1 MGALSLSFFST
12 LVRVSRFKKIP
23 RNNISVQF
31 ENISHFNLFAAG
43 FEFPIMDKFFACLVF
58 AMMLT
63 AVCGRPTK
71 EEDNDG
77 TLTLG
82 FKSED
87 SMWLWLDQLG
97 KKGPTEDIMPPRE
110 KPNSK
115 HEPTSNLDQKPSSY
129 LEGTVV
135 EGRPKETIQE
145 DGTISLKFDSSEIAA
160 KWFWQED
167 RRRKGLPIVTT
178 TEKPRTTTTGN
189 PTITKPAFLRIQEKL
204 LEASSTTT
212 ATTTTQEPTTSTT
225 TTNLVHSGNVVV
237 NHWAW

>member
-1 MGALSLSFFST
+1 MGY
-12 LVRVSRFKKIP
+12 SRFKKIP
-23 RNNISVQF
+23 RNNTSVQF

-43 FEFPIMDKFFACLVF
+43 FEFPIMEKFIVLIVF

-87 SMWLWLDQLG
+87 SMWTWLDQLG
-97 KKGPTEDIMPPRE
+97 KKGPTEDLMPRD

-115 HEPTSNLDQKPSSY
+115 HEPTSNLDQKPSSH

-135 EGRPKETIQE
+135 EGRPDETIAE
-145 DGTISLKFDSSEIAA
+145 DGTITLKFESLEIAA
-160 KWFWQED
+160 KWLWQED
-167 RRRKGLPIVTT
+167 RRRKGLPIATT
-178 TEKPRTTTTGN
+178 TKKPITTTTGN
-189 PTITKPAFLRIQEKL
+189 PTITKPAFIRIQEKL

-212 ATTTTQEPTTSTT
+212 ATTTTQEPT
-225 TTNLVHSGNVVV
+225 
-237 NHWAW
+237 

>member
-1 MGALSLSFFST
+1 MGY
-12 LVRVSRFKKIP
+12 SRFKKIP

-43 FEFPIMDKFFACLVF
+43 FEFPIMEKFFVWLVF

-87 SMWLWLDQLG
+87 SMWTWLDQLG
-97 KKGPTEDIMPPRE
+97 KKGPTEDLMPRD
-110 KPNSK
+110 KPTLK
-115 HEPTSNLDQKPSSY
+115 HGPTSNLDHKPISH

-135 EGRPKETIQE
+135 EGRPDETIAE
-145 DGTISLKFDSSEIAA
+145 DGTITLKFESLEIAA
-160 KWFWQED
+160 KWLWQED
-167 RRRKGLPIVTT
+167 RRRKGLPIATT
-178 TEKPRTTTTGN
+178 TEKPTTTTTGN
-189 PTITKPAFLRIQEKL
+189 PTLTKPAFIRIQEKL
-204 LEASSTTT
+204 LDASSTTT

-225 TTNLVHSGNVVV
+225 KTNLVHSGNVVV

>member
-1 MGALSLSFFST
+1 MGY
-12 LVRVSRFKKIP
+12 SRFKKIP

-43 FEFPIMDKFFACLVF
+43 FEFPIMEKFFVWLVF

-82 FKSED
+82 FKDDD

-110 KPNSK
+110 KPNLK
-115 HEPTSNLDQKPSSY
+115 HEPTSNRDQKPSSY

-135 EGRPKETIQE
+135 EGRPEETIQE
-145 DGTISLKFDSSEIAA
+145 DGTISLKFDSPEIAA

-167 RRRKGLPIVTT
+167 RRRKGLPIATT
-178 TEKPRTTTTGN
+178 TKKP
-189 PTITKPAFLRIQEKL
+189 
-204 LEASSTTT
+204 T
-212 ATTTTQEPTTSTT
+212 ATTTTEERTTSTT
-225 TTNLVHSGNVVV
+225 ITNLRWNPVKGGNVVV
-237 NHWAW
+237 NH

>member
-1 MGALSLSFFST
+1 MGY
-12 LVRVSRFKKIP
+12 SRFKKIP
-23 RNNISVQF
+23 RNNISCQF

-43 FEFPIMDKFFACLVF
+43 FEIPIMEKFIVLIVF

-87 SMWLWLDQLG
+87 SMWTWLDQLG
-97 KKGPTEDIMPPRE
+97 KKGPTEDLMPRD
-110 KPNSK
+110 KPTLK
-115 HEPTSNLDQKPSSY
+115 HGPTSNLDQKPISH

-135 EGRPKETIQE
+135 EGRPDETIAE
-145 DGTISLKFDSSEIAA
+145 DGTITLKFESLEIAA
-160 KWFWQED
+160 KWLWQED
-167 RRRKGLPIVTT
+167 RRRKGLPIA
-178 TEKPRTTTTGN
+178 TEKPTTTTTGN
-189 PTITKPAFLRIQEKL
+189 PTITKPAFIRIQEKL

-212 ATTTTQEPTTSTT
+212 ATTTPQEPTTSTT
-225 TTNLVHSGNVVV
+225 TTNLVHSGTVIV
-237 NHWAW
+237 NHWIW

>member
-1 MGALSLSFFST
+1 
-12 LVRVSRFKKIP
+12 
-23 RNNISVQF
+23 
-31 ENISHFNLFAAG
+31 
-43 FEFPIMDKFFACLVF
+43 
-58 AMMLT
+58 MMLLT

-77 TLTLG
+77 TLTVG

-87 SMWLWLDQLG
+87 SMWTWLDQLG
-97 KKGPTEDIMPPRE
+97 KKGPTEDLMPRE

-115 HEPTSNLDQKPSSY
+115 HEPTSNLDKKPKSY

-135 EGRPKETIQE
+135 EGRPKETILE
-145 DGTISLKFDSSEIAA
+145 DGTISLKFDSPEIAA

-167 RRRKGLPIVTT
+167 RRRKGVPIATT
-178 TEKPRTTTTGN
+178 TEK
-189 PTITKPAFLRIQEKL
+189 PTITKPAFIRIQEKL

-212 ATTTTQEPTTSTT
+212 ATTTTEEPTTSTT

>member
-1 MGALSLSFFST
+1 
-12 LVRVSRFKKIP
+12 
-23 RNNISVQF
+23 
-31 ENISHFNLFAAG
+31 
-43 FEFPIMDKFFACLVF
+43 
-58 AMMLT
+58 MMLT

-87 SMWLWLDQLG
+87 SMWTWLDQLG
-97 KKGPTEDIMPPRE
+97 KKGPTEDLMPRE

-115 HEPTSNLDQKPSSY
+115 HEPTSDQKPSSH

-135 EGRPKETIQE
+135 EGRPDETIAE
-145 DGTISLKFDSSEIAA
+145 DGTITLEFKSSEIAA

-167 RRRKGLPIVTT
+167 RRRKGLPIATSTKKPTT
-178 TEKPRTTTTGN
+178 TSTGN
-189 PTITKPAFLRIQEKL
+189 PTITKPAFVRIQEKL
-204 LEASSTTT
+204 LDASSTTT
-212 ATTTTQEPTTSTT
+212 ATTTTEERTTSTT
-225 TTNLVHSGNVVV
+225 TTNLWWNPVKGGNVVV

>member
-1 MGALSLSFFST
+1 
-12 LVRVSRFKKIP
+12 
-23 RNNISVQF
+23 
-31 ENISHFNLFAAG
+31 
-43 FEFPIMDKFFACLVF
+43 
-58 AMMLT
+58 MMLT

-97 KKGPTEDIMPPRE
+97 KKGPTEDLMPRE

-115 HEPTSNLDQKPSSY
+115 HEPTSNLDLKPSSY

-167 RRRKGLPIVTT
+167 RRRKGLSIATT
-178 TEKPRTTTTGN
+178 TKKRTTTTTGN
-189 PTITKPAFLRIQEKL
+189 PTITKPAFIRIQEKL

-225 TTNLVHSGNVVV
+225 TTNLWWDPVKGNVVV

>member
-1 MGALSLSFFST
+1 
-12 LVRVSRFKKIP
+12 
-23 RNNISVQF
+23 
-31 ENISHFNLFAAG
+31 
-43 FEFPIMDKFFACLVF
+43 MDKFFFCLVF

-82 FKSED
+82 FKDDD
-87 SMWLWLDQLG
+87 SMWTWLDQLG
-97 KKGPTEDIMPPRE
+97 KKGPTEDLMPIE
-110 KPNSK
+110 KPKSK
-115 HEPTSNLDQKPSSY
+115 KEPTSDQKPISR

-135 EGRPKETIQE
+135 EGRPKETILE
-145 DGTISLKFDSSEIAA
+145 DGTISLKFDSPEIAA
-160 KWFWQED
+160 KWLWQED
-167 RRRKGLPIVTT
+167 RRRKGLPIATT
-178 TEKPRTTTTGN
+178 TKKPTTTTTGN
-189 PTITKPAFLRIQEKL
+189 PTITKPAFVRIQEKL

-225 TTNLVHSGNVVV
+225 TTSLWWNPVKGNVVV

>member
-1 MGALSLSFFST
+1 MGY
-12 LVRVSRFKKIP
+12 SRFKKIP
-23 RNNISVQF
+23 RNNTSVQF

-43 FEFPIMDKFFACLVF
+43 FEFPIMEKFCVFLVF

-63 AVCGRPTK
+63 AVCGRPTN

-87 SMWLWLDQLG
+87 SMWTWLDQLG
-97 KKGPTEDIMPPRE
+97 KKGPTEDLMPPRE
-110 KPNSK
+110 KP
-115 HEPTSNLDQKPSSY
+115 SSP

-135 EGRPKETIQE
+135 EGRPDETIAE
-145 DGTISLKFDSSEIAA
+145 DGTITLKFESLEIAA
-160 KWFWQED
+160 KWLWQED
-167 RRRKGLPIVTT
+167 RRRKGLPIATT

-189 PTITKPAFLRIQEKL
+189 PTITKPAFIRIQDKL

-212 ATTTTQEPTTSTT
+212 ATTTTEEPTTSTT
-225 TTNLVHSGNVVV
+225 TTNLVHSGTVIV
-237 NHWAW
+237 NHWIW

>member
-1 MGALSLSFFST
+1 
-12 LVRVSRFKKIP
+12 
-23 RNNISVQF
+23 
-31 ENISHFNLFAAG
+31 
-43 FEFPIMDKFFACLVF
+43 
-58 AMMLT
+58 MMLT

-97 KKGPTEDIMPPRE
+97 KKGPTEDLMPRE

-167 RRRKGLPIVTT
+167 RRRKGLPIATT

-189 PTITKPAFLRIQEKL
+189 PTITKPAFIRIQEKL

-212 ATTTTQEPTTSTT
+212 ATQEPTTSTT
-225 TTNLVHSGNVVV
+225 TTNLWWNPVKGGNVVV

>member
-1 MGALSLSFFST
+1 MGY
-12 LVRVSRFKKIP
+12 SRFKKIP
-23 RNNISVQF
+23 RNNTSVQF

-43 FEFPIMDKFFACLVF
+43 FEFPIMEKFIVLLVF

-87 SMWLWLDQLG
+87 SMWTWLDQLG
-97 KKGPTEDIMPPRE
+97 KKGPTEDLMPRD

-115 HEPTSNLDQKPSSY
+115 HEPTSNLDQKPSSH

-135 EGRPKETIQE
+135 EGRPDETIAE
-145 DGTISLKFDSSEIAA
+145 DGTITLKFESLEIAA
-160 KWFWQED
+160 KWLWQED
-167 RRRKGLPIVTT
+167 RRRKGLPIA
-178 TEKPRTTTTGN
+178 TEKPTTTTTGN
-189 PTITKPAFLRIQEKL
+189 PTITKPAFIRIQEKL

-225 TTNLVHSGNVVV
+225 TTNLVHSGTVIV
-237 NHWAW
+237 NHWIW

>member
-1 MGALSLSFFST
+1 M
-12 LVRVSRFKKIP
+12 
-23 RNNISVQF
+23 
-31 ENISHFNLFAAG
+31 E
-43 FEFPIMDKFFACLVF
+43 KFFVWLVL

-87 SMWLWLDQLG
+87 SMWTWLDQLG
-97 KKGPTEDIMPPRE
+97 KKGPTEDLMPRD
-110 KPNSK
+110 KPTLK
-115 HEPTSNLDQKPSSY
+115 HGPTSDLDQKPISH

-135 EGRPKETIQE
+135 EGRPDETIAE
-145 DGTISLKFDSSEIAA
+145 DGTITLKFESLEIAA
-160 KWFWQED
+160 KWLWQED

-189 PTITKPAFLRIQEKL
+189 PTITKPAFIRIQEKL

-212 ATTTTQEPTTSTT
+212 ATTTTQEPT
-225 TTNLVHSGNVVV
+225 LRQGC
-237 NHWAW
+237 

>member
-1 MGALSLSFFST
+1 MGY
-12 LVRVSRFKKIP
+12 SRFKKIP

-97 KKGPTEDIMPPRE
+97 KKGPTEAIMPPRE
-110 KPNSK
+110 KPSSK
-115 HEPTSNLDQKPSSY
+115 QEPTSNLDQKPISPP
-129 LEGTVV
+129 EGTVV
-135 EGRPKETIQE
+135 EGRPDETIAE
-145 DGTISLKFDSSEIAA
+145 DGTITLKFESLEIAA
-160 KWFWQED
+160 KWLWQED
-167 RRRKGLPIVTT
+167 RRRKGLPIA
-178 TEKPRTTTTGN
+178 TEKPTTTTTGN
-189 PTITKPAFLRIQEKL
+189 PTITKPAFIRIQEKL

-212 ATTTTQEPTTSTT
+212 ATTTPQEPTTSTT
-225 TTNLVHSGNVVV
+225 TTNLVHSGTVIV
-237 NHWAW
+237 NHWIW

>member
-1 MGALSLSFFST
+1 ME
-12 LVRVSRFKKIP
+12 KIF
-23 RNNISVQF
+23 VY
-31 ENISHFNLFAAG
+31 
-43 FEFPIMDKFFACLVF
+43 LVF

-71 EEDNDG
+71 EEDNAG

-82 FKSED
+82 FKDDD

-97 KKGPTEDIMPPRE
+97 KKGPTEAIMPRE

-115 HEPTSNLDQKPSSY
+115 HEPTSNQEPRSDQKPSSH

-135 EGRPKETIQE
+135 EGRPEETIQE
-145 DGTISLKFDSSEIAA
+145 DGTISLKFKSPEIAA

-167 RRRKGLPIVTT
+167 RRRKGLPIATT
-178 TEKPRTTTTGN
+178 TKKPTTTTTGN
-189 PTITKPAFLRIQEKL
+189 PTITKPAFIRIQDKL

-212 ATTTTQEPTTSTT
+212 ATTTTEEPTTSTT
-225 TTNLVHSGNVVV
+225 TTNMGWNPVEGGNVVV

>member
-1 MGALSLSFFST
+1 MGY
-12 LVRVSRFKKIP
+12 SRFKKIP
-23 RNNISVQF
+23 RNNISCQF

-43 FEFPIMDKFFACLVF
+43 FEIPIMEKFIVLIVF

-87 SMWLWLDQLG
+87 SMWTWLDQLG
-97 KKGPTEDIMPPRE
+97 KKGPTEDLMPPRE
-110 KPNSK
+110 KP
-115 HEPTSNLDQKPSSY
+115 SSP

-135 EGRPKETIQE
+135 EGRPDETIAE
-145 DGTISLKFDSSEIAA
+145 DGTITLKFESLEIAA
-160 KWFWQED
+160 KWLWQED
-167 RRRKGLPIVTT
+167 RRRKGLPIATT
-178 TEKPRTTTTGN
+178 TEKPTTTTTGN
-189 PTITKPAFLRIQEKL
+189 PTLTKPAFIRIQEKL

-212 ATTTTQEPTTSTT
+212 ATTTTEEPTTSTT

>member
-1 MGALSLSFFST
+1 
-12 LVRVSRFKKIP
+12 
-23 RNNISVQF
+23 
-31 ENISHFNLFAAG
+31 
-43 FEFPIMDKFFACLVF
+43 MDKFFLCLVF

-82 FKSED
+82 FKDDD
-87 SMWLWLDQLG
+87 SMWTWLDQLG
-97 KKGPTEDIMPPRE
+97 KRGPTEDLMPRE

-115 HEPTSNLDQKPSSY
+115 HEPTSNQEPSSDQKPISH

-135 EGRPKETIQE
+135 EGRPDETIAE
-145 DGTISLKFDSSEIAA
+145 DGTITLKFKSSEIAA

-167 RRRKGLPIVTT
+167 RRRKGLPIATT
-178 TEKPRTTTTGN
+178 TKRPTTTTTGN
-189 PTITKPAFLRIQEKL
+189 PTITKPAFIRIQEKL

-212 ATTTTQEPTTSTT
+212 ATTTTQEPTTSPTT
-225 TTNLVHSGNVVV
+225 TSLWWNPVKGNVVV
-237 NHWAW
+237 NHWTW

>member
-1 MGALSLSFFST
+1 MGY
-12 LVRVSRFKKIP
+12 SRFKKIR
-23 RNNISVQF
+23 RNNISCQF
-31 ENISHFNLFAAG
+31 ENISHFNLLAAG
-43 FEFPIMDKFFACLVF
+43 FELPIMEKFFVWLVC

-87 SMWLWLDQLG
+87 SMWTWLDQLG
-97 KKGPTEDIMPPRE
+97 KKGPTEDLMPRE
-110 KPNSK
+110 KPISK
-115 HEPTSNLDQKPSSY
+115 HGPTSNQEPIPDKKPSSH

-135 EGRPKETIQE
+135 EGRPDETIAE
-145 DGTISLKFDSSEIAA
+145 DGTITLKFESLEIAA
-160 KWFWQED
+160 KWLWQED
-167 RRRKGLPIVTT
+167 RRRKGVPIATT
-178 TEKPRTTTTGN
+178 TQKPTTTTTGN
-189 PTITKPAFLRIQEKL
+189 PTITKPAFIRIQDKL

-212 ATTTTQEPTTSTT
+212 ATTTTDEPTTSTT
-225 TTNLVHSGNVVV
+225 TTNVWWNHVKGGNVDV